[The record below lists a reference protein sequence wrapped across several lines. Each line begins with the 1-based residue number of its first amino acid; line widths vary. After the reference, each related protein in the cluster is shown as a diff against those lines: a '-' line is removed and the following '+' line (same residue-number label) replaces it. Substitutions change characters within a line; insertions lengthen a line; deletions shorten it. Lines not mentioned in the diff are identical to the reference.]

1 MKKVLFAA
9 FLLVSSNAIFAQV
22 DQGQWLAGG
31 SAGFNHSSQGDTK
44 HTTIMVSP
52 DLGYFVINQLAVGLR
67 PEFGYMKTKTKVGT
81 VTTSGSSTAFTL
93 APFVRY
99 YFMPSGEKINVFGDA
114 SYGFGSSKVKGGS
127 SVSGNYYQI
136 KAGPA
141 IFLTPNTAL
150 EFAAYYRSWGGDAYE
165 NAAGDRD
172 NNFGLSIGFQI
183 HLGGGNA
190 GAAKK

>member
-22 DQGQWLAGG
+22 NQGNILAGG
-31 SAGFNHSSQGDTK
+31 GAQFDHQSQGDDKVTS
-44 HTTIMVSP
+44 IGIAP

-67 PEFGYMKTKTKVGT
+67 PEFGYAKSKTKVGT
-81 VTTSGSSTAFTL
+81 TTTTSSGTSFTI

-99 YFMPSGEKINVFGDA
+99 YFMPSGEKVNVFGDA

-165 NAAGDRD
+165 YNGDRE
-172 NNFGLSIGFQI
+172 NHFGLSIGFQI
-183 HLGGGNA
+183 HLSCGGSSE
-190 GAAKK
+190 KKK

>member
-22 DQGQWLAGG
+22 NQGQWLAGG
-31 SAGFNHSSQGDTK
+31 SAQFDFGKQGDNK
-44 HTTIMVSP
+44 TTDITISP
-52 DLGYFVINQLAVGLR
+52 DAGYFFIDQLAAGLR
-67 PEFGYMKTKTKVGT
+67 PEFGYSKTKTKIGN
-81 VTTSGSSTAFTL
+81 VTNESSYTAYSI

-99 YFMPSGEKINVFGDA
+99 YFMKSGEQVNVFADA
-114 SYGFGSSKVKGGS
+114 SYGFGSVKPKGGS

-150 EFAAYYRSWGGDAYE
+150 EFAVYYKSMGGDAYE
-165 NAAGDRD
+165 VAGDR
-172 NNFGLSIGFQI
+172 NNHFGLSAGFQI
-183 HLGGGNA
+183 HLGG
-190 GAAKK
+190 KK

>member
-22 DQGQWLAGG
+22 DKGQWLVGG
-31 SAGFNHSSQGDTK
+31 SAGFNHSSQGDDKQTD
-44 HTTIMVSP
+44 ISIAP
-52 DLGYFVINQLAVGLR
+52 DAGYFVINQLAVGLA
-67 PEFGYMKTKTKVGT
+67 PTFDYTKTKTKSGS
-81 VTTSGSSTAFTL
+81 TTISGSSTTYSL

-99 YFMPSGEKINVFGDA
+99 YFMPSGEQVNIFADA

-127 SVSGNYYQI
+127 SVSANYYQI

-150 EFAAYYRSWGGDAYE
+150 ELALYYRSFGGDAYPD
-165 NAAGDRD
+165 DRN
-172 NNFGLSIGFQI
+172 NNFGLSAGFQI
-183 HLGGGNA
+183 HLGGG
-190 GAAKK
+190 KK